1 MKKILFAILI
11 GFNSIN
17 YAQNAKEF
25 PVLKGDY
32 LGQTFPGDTPVV
44 FARGIVSTDL
54 QNHGAPSFSTDGN
67 EIKKEVFNSKL
78 SPKEIH
84 DAAAAGD
91 LNKVK
96 ALLEADPTLLESK
109 DDRLSY
115 LGNTPLISACW
126 GPPSNIPQVAV
137 ANFLIDKGA
146 NIHARNDRKATPL
159 YFSVK
164 DFDLTQRLISMG
176 TDVNIRA
183 YGDFTPLHMCNDI
196 KIARLLIDHG
206 ADPNANGSEG
216 TVIQFLIRMNRADE
230 QLIKVLI
237 EGGAKLNQN
246 FGYGNTELHMAV
258 FMGLTNVIPILVRY
272 GSEVDAVNEYG
283 HTPLYY
289 AAMHGYR
296 KVADALITAG
306 AKKNTIIESNYDKAL
321 QLRETLRKGEAYL
334 WYLGGK
340 TTPLMGYAVKTNRN
354 LLIFNPTEIV
364 ESPGA
369 GLANGYLNPN
379 ELSGLKIT
387 SLILY
392 KSYQGP
398 FDRPSVSELA
408 KRLSGTNF
416 VLNFKPTPDTAY
428 NNYLPLYKL
437 ASPRESFSIGS
448 IQVHTIP
455 AIGRAWFAGEGLS
468 YLVEADGVKIFHAG
482 LHVPGN
488 NASDVENYRK
498 EIDFL
503 KPFGPIDIVIL
514 PVNGNHVWWI
524 NYESYY
530 YLIDQLLPKAI
541 YLIGDGSAKDE
552 HKKCIEIL
560 KARNV
565 PVFYPEGGIAVGE
578 RFHYLRER

>member
-1 MKKILFAILI
+1 MRNKGFTMDILRKIIGTFCLI
-11 GFNSIN
+11 MLITIAN
-17 YAQNAKEF
+17 AQT
-25 PVLKGDY
+25 G
-32 LGQTFPGDTPVV
+32 G
-44 FARGIVSTDL
+44 
-54 QNHGAPSFSTDGN
+54 
-67 EIKKEVFNSKL
+67 
-78 SPKEIH
+78 IH
-84 DAAAAGD
+84 DAAATGD

-96 ALLEADPTLLESK
+96 ALLEADSTLLELK

-115 LGNTPLISACW
+115 KGNTPLISACW
-126 GPPSNIPQVAV
+126 GPGSINWQATV

-146 NIHARNDRKATPL
+146 NIHAKNDRNATPL

-164 DFDLTQRLISMG
+164 DFDLTQRLIDMG
-176 TDVNIRA
+176 ADVNVRA
-183 YGDFTPLHMCNDI
+183 YGDFTPLHQCKDI
-196 KIARLLIDHG
+196 KVARLLIDHG

-230 QLIKVLI
+230 QLIKVLV

-296 KVADALITAG
+296 KVADALIAAG
-306 AKKNTIIESNYDKAL
+306 AKTNAIKETNYDKAP
-321 QLRETLRKGEAYL
+321 QLLETLRKGEAYL

-340 TTPLMGYAVKTNRN
+340 TSPNTGYAVKTKRN
-354 LLIFNPTEIV
+354 LVIFNPTEII
-364 ESPGA
+364 ESKWA

-379 ELSGLKIT
+379 ELAGQKIT
-387 SLILY
+387 ALIMY

-398 FDRPSVSELA
+398 LDRPSVSELS
-408 KRLSGTNF
+408 KRLSVADF
-416 VLNFKPTPDTAY
+416 VLNFKPTHDTVN
-428 NNYLPLYKL
+428 NNYLPPYKL
-437 ASPRESFSIGS
+437 ASPRESFSIGD

-455 AIGRAWFAGEGLS
+455 AVGRAWFAGEGLS

-488 NASDVENYRK
+488 NTSEIENYRK
-498 EIDFL
+498 EIDYL

-530 YLIDQLLPKAI
+530 YLIDQLAPKAV
-541 YLIGDGSAKDE
+541 YLIGDGSAKNE
-552 HKKCIEIL
+552 HKKCLEIL

-565 PVFYPEGGIAVGE
+565 PVFYPDGGIAVGQ
-578 RFHYLRER
+578 RFHYLRDGTKK